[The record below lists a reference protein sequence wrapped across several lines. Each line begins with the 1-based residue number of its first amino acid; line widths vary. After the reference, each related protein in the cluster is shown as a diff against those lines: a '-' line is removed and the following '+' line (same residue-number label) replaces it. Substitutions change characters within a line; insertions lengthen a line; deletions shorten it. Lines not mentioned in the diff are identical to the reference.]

1 MFTSLQV
8 HQITAHLAHLSLF
21 SALCSLFSVHC
32 TLELATFKAQL
43 TTFYTILYYT
53 TSSELS
59 IPQLT
64 IFTTTKT
71 TTTTIMASNKGKTT
85 ASTYSTQSKL
95 LLSQIIYD
103 LLSNDIKHGI
113 HSISCHQIIS
123 QFKSHKLIN
132 NPNFHLTDLQLL
144 HLLNSMMVETKLL
157 NANENDNEELPHELS
172 FYFELNP
179 GLITSMCN
187 VYYLQ
192 RVDQLKSQV
201 EVNQQLFRDEL
212 KVLKS

>member
-1 MFTSLQV
+1 MV
-8 HQITAHLAHLSLF
+8 
-21 SALCSLFSVHC
+21 
-32 TLELATFKAQL
+32 
-43 TTFYTILYYT
+43 
-53 TSSELS
+53 
-59 IPQLT
+59 
-64 IFTTTKT
+64 
-71 TTTTIMASNKGKTT
+71 SNKDKTT

-103 LLSNDIKHGI
+103 LLSNDVKQHT
-113 HSISCHQIIS
+113 HSTTPHQIIT

-132 NPNFHLTDLQLL
+132 NPHFHLTDLQLL
-144 HLLNSMMVETKLL
+144 HLLNSMMIETELL
-157 NANENDNEELPHELS
+157 KEDDELPRELE

-179 GLITSMCN
+179 RLITSMCN

-192 RVDQLKSQV
+192 RVEQLKSQV